1 MCLSAPIL
9 GKYALFFD
17 PRGGLMH
24 DRSALVYTSYA
35 RCSFNSVFRLSP
47 AAGFIRSTIEPGLYL
62 MVGHH
67 SPVFYSFRR
76 IVIVY
81 KAVSFNIQAMC
92 SSTVSTITI
101 TKVEKF
107 LPLLSLPAASGR
119 FCVRLVNTSCS
130 GSVHK
135 DYLLPLHDSLL
146 IPIHKGYCGCI
157 QVVHAACISA
167 ASM

>member
-1 MCLSAPIL
+1 
-9 GKYALFFD
+9 
-17 PRGGLMH
+17 
-24 DRSALVYTSYA
+24 
-35 RCSFNSVFRLSP
+35 
-47 AAGFIRSTIEPGLYL
+47 

-157 QVVHAACISA
+157 QVVHAACIALHLFKTQSVNTYYIPRFCLK
-167 ASM
+167 SKPRYIV